1 MKKSIFSRIN
11 LAAVLAAFC
20 LFSPAISYA
29 EVNAGVT
36 VALPPFV
43 IPAPPALVVI
53 PGSYVYYPPDVRVDI
68 FYYHKF
74 WYRAYRGQ
82 WIRSRDYNGP
92 WHDIAIERVPRAVI
106 GIPPGFRRGPNVYER
121 VPYGDVRRNWRSWE
135 NERHWDR
142 ERYEKREHYHEDE
155 RRGERGEHE
164 HERYDR

>member
-68 FYYHKF
+68 FIITISGTG
-74 WYRAYRGQ
+74 R
-82 WIRSRDYNGP
+82 
-92 WHDIAIERVPRAVI
+92 IEDSGSDQETITAH
-106 GIPPGFRRGPNVYER
+106 GMTLQ
-121 VPYGDVRRNWRSWE
+121 
-135 NERHWDR
+135 
-142 ERYEKREHYHEDE
+142 
-155 RRGERGEHE
+155 
-164 HERYDR
+164 